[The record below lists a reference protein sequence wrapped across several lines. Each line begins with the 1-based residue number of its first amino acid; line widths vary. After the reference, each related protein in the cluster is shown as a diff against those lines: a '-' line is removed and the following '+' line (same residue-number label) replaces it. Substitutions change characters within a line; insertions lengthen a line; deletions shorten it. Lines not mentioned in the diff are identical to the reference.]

1 MNSALLRFG
10 AALVPGAAFLVS
22 SLPASAAATEA
33 TAEPAGLEEIVV
45 TAQKREQRLQ
55 DVPISMSVTTG
66 ADLDKSSIQ
75 SVSDAL
81 GLIPGVAVNVN
92 GQGGESKLTIR
103 GVSAAGALFA
113 GPSPIGYYLDSVPF
127 GLVGSAVVPDSNSYD
142 LDHIEVLRGPQGT
155 LYGASALNGV
165 VRVLT
170 NDAQLND
177 FDFKARATSST
188 TSSGGGN

>member
-10 AALVPGAAFLVS
+10 AALIPGAAFLVS
-22 SLPASAAATEA
+22 SLPASAARREA
-33 TAEPAGLEEIVV
+33 TADPAGLEEIVV

-66 ADLDKSSIQ
+66 ADLDKSSIH

-81 GLIPGVAVNVN
+81 GLIRGVAVNVN
-92 GQGGESKLTIR
+92 GPGGESKRTIR
-103 GVSAAGALFA
+103 GVRAPGALFA

-142 LDHIEVLRGPQGT
+142 L
-155 LYGASALNGV
+155 
-165 VRVLT
+165 
-170 NDAQLND
+170 
-177 FDFKARATSST
+177 
-188 TSSGGGN
+188 